1 MKQSK
6 SKIKGIIEWNKT
18 RKNSPQADNELV
30 HYLKKYE
37 KQDITDEQKLN
48 YAMQEQAL
56 NRIMNSGQLK
66 AYRRYYNKNGNE
78 MKIES

>member
-18 RKNSPQADNELV
+18 RKNSSQSDNELV
-30 HYLKKYE
+30 HYLKKYD
-37 KQDITDEQKLN
+37 KQDLTDKEKMQ

-56 NRIMNSGQLK
+56 NRIMDSGQLK
-66 AYRRYYNKNGNE
+66 AYRRFYNKNGNE
-78 MKIES
+78 MKF

>member
-18 RKNSPQADNELV
+18 RKNSSQSDNELV
-30 HYLKKYE
+30 HYLKKYD
-37 KQDITDEQKLN
+37 KQDLTDKEKMQ

-56 NRIMNSGQLK
+56 NRIMDSGQMK
-66 AYRRYYNKNGNE
+66 SYRRFYNKNGNE
-78 MKIES
+78 MKF

>member
-30 HYLKKYE
+30 HYLKKYD
-37 KQDITDEQKLN
+37 KQDLADKEKMQ
-48 YAMQEQAL
+48 YAIQEQAL
-56 NRIMNSGQLK
+56 NRIKNSGELK

-78 MKIES
+78 MKF

>member
-18 RKNSPQADNELV
+18 RKNSSQADNEFV
-30 HYLKKYE
+30 HYLKKYD
-37 KQDITDEQKLN
+37 KQDLTDKEKMQ

-56 NRIMNSGQLK
+56 NRIMDSGQMK
-66 AYRRYYNKNGNE
+66 AYRRFYNKNGTE
-78 MKIES
+78 MKFES

>member
-18 RKNSPQADNELV
+18 RKNSSQADNELV
-30 HYLKKYE
+30 HNLKKYE
-37 KQDITDEQKLN
+37 NKDISDKQKLN

-56 NRIMNSGQLK
+56 DRLNSGKLMK
-66 AYRRYYNKNGNE
+66 NYYNKKGNR
-78 MKIES
+78 IES

>member
-18 RKNSPQADNELV
+18 RKNSSQSDNELV
-30 HYLKKYE
+30 HYLKKYD
-37 KQDITDEQKLN
+37 KQDLTDKEKMQ

-56 NRIMNSGQLK
+56 NRIMDSGQLK
-66 AYRRYYNKNGNE
+66 AYRRFYNKNGNE
-78 MKIES
+78 ITRNF

>member
-18 RKNSPQADNELV
+18 RKNSSQSDNELV
-30 HYLKKYE
+30 HYLKKYD
-37 KQDITDEQKLN
+37 KQDLTDKEKMQ

-56 NRIMNSGQLK
+56 NRIMDSGQMK
-66 AYRRYYNKNGNE
+66 AYRRFYNKNGNE
-78 MKIES
+78 MKFES

>member
-30 HYLKKYE
+30 HYLKKYD
-37 KQDITDEQKLN
+37 KQDLADKEKMQ
-48 YAMQEQAL
+48 YAIQEQAL
-56 NRIMNSGQLK
+56 NRIKNSGELK

-78 MKIES
+78 MKI

>member
-18 RKNSPQADNELV
+18 RKNSSQDDNELV
-30 HYLKKYE
+30 HYLKKYD
-37 KQDITDEQKLN
+37 KQDITDKEKMQ

-56 NRIMNSGQLK
+56 NRIMDSGQLK
-66 AYRRYYNKNGNE
+66 AYRRFYDKNGNE
-78 MKIES
+78 MKF